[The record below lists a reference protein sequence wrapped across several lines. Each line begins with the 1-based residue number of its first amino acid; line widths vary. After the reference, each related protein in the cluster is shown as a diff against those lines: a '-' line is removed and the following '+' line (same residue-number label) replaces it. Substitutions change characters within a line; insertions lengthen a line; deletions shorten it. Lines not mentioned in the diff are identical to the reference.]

1 MKARIV
7 KQDKK
12 KEFTEIS
19 VNINENKYSI
29 TAVGHNNPK
38 ICAAIS
44 FAMITLAQALEFQ
57 YQDKKITNLVTKLE
71 AGNSSI
77 EFEDESKDTSEART
91 IVNTIV
97 DGLSMLQMAN
107 GRKIIMTGNVFGGTA
122 DEIHKKQ
129 IEQMKLREKSVLE
142 YMSKNNATAVKR
154 EETKKMYEKYKN
166 EHPGHGTDDSVIE
179 NGYDELMKEIE
190 SSN

>member
-44 FAMITLAQALEFQ
+44 FALITLAQALEFQ

-71 AGNSSI
+71 PGNSSI
-77 EFEDESKDTSEART
+77 KFEDESQDTSEART

-107 GRKIIMTGNVFGGTA
+107 SRKIIITGNVFGGTA

-129 IEQMKLREKSVLE
+129 IEQMRTREKAVLE
-142 YMSKNNATAVKR
+142 YMSKNNSTAAKR
-154 EETKKMYEKYKN
+154 AETKLKYEKYKST
-166 EHPGHGTDDSVIE
+166 HPGHGTDDNIIN

>member
-1 MKARIV
+1 MKARII
-7 KQDKK
+7 KQEKK

-19 VNINENKYSI
+19 VNVNENKYSI

-71 AGNSSI
+71 PGNSSI
-77 EFEDESKDTSEART
+77 KFEDESQDTSEART

-107 GRKIIMTGNVFGGTA
+107 SRKIIMTGNVFGGSA

-129 IEQMKLREKSVLE
+129 VEQMRTREKAVLE
-142 YMSKNNATAVKR
+142 YMSKNNSTAAKR
-154 EETKKMYEKYKN
+154 AETKLKYEEYKSK
-166 EHPGHGTDDSVIE
+166 HPGHGTDDSVIE

>member
-29 TAVGHNNPK
+29 TAVGHNHPK

-44 FAMITLAQALEFQ
+44 FALITLAQALEFQ

-71 AGNSSI
+71 PGNSLI

-107 GRKIIMTGNVFGGTA
+107 SRKIIMTGNVFGGSS

-154 EETKKMYEKYKN
+154 EETKKKYEKYKI

>member
-1 MKARIV
+1 MKARII
-7 KQDKK
+7 KQEKK

-19 VNINENKYSI
+19 VNVNENKYSI

-71 AGNSSI
+71 PGNSSI
-77 EFEDESKDTSEART
+77 KFEDESQDTSEART

-107 GRKIIMTGNVFGGTA
+107 SRKIIMTGNVFGGSA

-129 IEQMKLREKSVLE
+129 IEQMRTREKAVLE
-142 YMSKNNATAVKR
+142 YMSKNNSTAAKR
-154 EETKKMYEKYKN
+154 AETKLKYEEYKSK
-166 EHPGHGTDDSVIE
+166 HPGHGTDDSVIE
-179 NGYDELMKEIE
+179 NGYNELMKEIE

>member
-1 MKARIV
+1 MKARII
-7 KQDKK
+7 KQEKK

-19 VNINENKYSI
+19 VNVNENKYSI
-29 TAVGHNNPK
+29 TAVGHNHPK

-44 FAMITLAQALEFQ
+44 FALITLAQALEFQ
-57 YQDKKITNLVTKLE
+57 HQDNNIKNLVIDLQP
-71 AGNSSI
+71 GNSII
-77 EFEDESKDTSEART
+77 EFEDNKKDKSEARI

-107 GRKIIMTGNVFGGTA
+107 NRKIIMTGNVFGGSA

-129 IEQMKLREKSVLE
+129 MEQMKLREKSVLE

-154 EETKKMYEKYKN
+154 EETKKKYEKYKI

>member
-29 TAVGHNNPK
+29 TAVGHNNQK

-71 AGNSSI
+71 PGNSSI
-77 EFEDESKDTSEART
+77 KFEDESQDTSEART

-122 DEIHKKQ
+122 DEIHRKQ
-129 IEQMKLREKSVLE
+129 IEQMRTREKAVLE
-142 YMSKNNATAVKR
+142 YMSKNNSTAAKR
-154 EETKKMYEKYKN
+154 AETKLKYEEYKSK
-166 EHPGHGTDDSVIE
+166 HPGHGTDDSVIE

>member
-1 MKARIV
+1 MKARII
-7 KQDKK
+7 KQEKK

-19 VNINENKYSI
+19 VNVNENKYSI

-71 AGNSSI
+71 PGNSSI
-77 EFEDESKDTSEART
+77 KFEDESQDTSEART

-107 GRKIIMTGNVFGGTA
+107 SRKIIMTGNVFGGSA

-129 IEQMKLREKSVLE
+129 IEQMRTREKAVLE
-142 YMSKNNATAVKR
+142 YMSKNNSTAAKR
-154 EETKKMYEKYKN
+154 AETKLKYEEYKSK
-166 EHPGHGTDDSVIE
+166 HPGHGTDDSVIE

>member
-29 TAVGHNNPK
+29 TAVGHNHPK

-44 FAMITLAQALEFQ
+44 FALITLAQALEFQ
-57 YQDKKITNLVTKLE
+57 HQDNNIKNLVIDLQP
-71 AGNSSI
+71 GNSII
-77 EFEDESKDTSEART
+77 EFEDNKKDKSEARI

-107 GRKIIMTGNVFGGTA
+107 SRKIIMTGNVFGGTA
-122 DEIHKKQ
+122 DEIHRKQ

-142 YMSKNNATAVKR
+142 YMNKNNSTAVKR
-154 EETKKMYEKYKN
+154 EETKKKYEEYKV

-179 NGYDELMKEIE
+179 NGYNELMKEIE
-190 SSN
+190 K

>member
-7 KQDKK
+7 KQEKK

-29 TAVGHNNPK
+29 TAVGHNHPK
-38 ICAAIS
+38 ICAAVS
-44 FAMITLAQALEFQ
+44 FALITLAQALEFQ
-57 YQDKKITNLVTKLE
+57 HQDNNIKNLVIDLQP
-71 AGNSSI
+71 GNSII
-77 EFEDESKDTSEART
+77 EFEDNKKDKSEARI

-107 GRKIIMTGNVFGGTA
+107 NRKIIMTGNVFGGSA

-129 IEQMKLREKSVLE
+129 IEQMRTREKAVLE
-142 YMSKNNATAVKR
+142 YMSKNNSTAAKR
-154 EETKKMYEKYKN
+154 AETKLKYEKYKI

>member
-7 KQDKK
+7 KQEKK

-19 VNINENKYSI
+19 VNVNDSKYSV

-57 YQDKKITNLVTKLE
+57 YQDKKITNLVTRLNP
-71 AGNSSI
+71 GNSSI

-107 GRKIIMTGNVFGGTA
+107 ARKIIMTGNVFGGTA
-122 DEIHKKQ
+122 DEIHRKQ
-129 IEQMKLREKSVLE
+129 IEQMRTREKAVLE
-142 YMSKNNATAVKR
+142 YMSKNNSIAAKR
-154 EETKKMYEKYKN
+154 AETKLKYEEYKSK
-166 EHPGHGTDDSVIE
+166 HPGHGTDDSVIE

>member
-29 TAVGHNNPK
+29 TAVGHNHPK

-44 FAMITLAQALEFQ
+44 FALITLAQALEFQ
-57 YQDKKITNLVTKLE
+57 HQDNNIKNLVIDLQP
-71 AGNSSI
+71 GNSII
-77 EFEDESKDTSEART
+77 EFEDNKKDKSEARV

-97 DGLSMLQMAN
+97 DGLSMLQLAN
-107 GRKIIMTGNVFGGTA
+107 SRKIIMTGNVFGGTA
-122 DEIHKKQ
+122 DEIHRKQ

-142 YMSKNNATAVKR
+142 YMNKNNSTAVKR
-154 EETKKMYEKYKN
+154 EETKKKYEEYKV

-179 NGYDELMKEIE
+179 NGYNELMKEIE

>member
-29 TAVGHNNPK
+29 TAVGHNHPK

-44 FAMITLAQALEFQ
+44 FALITLAQALEFQ
-57 YQDKKITNLVTKLE
+57 YQDKKITNLVTRLKP
-71 AGNSSI
+71 GNSSI

-107 GRKIIMTGNVFGGTA
+107 NRKIIMTGNVFGGSA

-129 IEQMKLREKSVLE
+129 IEQMRTREKAVLE
-142 YMSKNNATAVKR
+142 YMSKNNSTAAKR
-154 EETKKMYEKYKN
+154 AETKLKYEEYKSK
-166 EHPGHGTDDSVIE
+166 HPGHGTDDNIIN
-179 NGYDELMKEIE
+179 NGFNELMNEIKK
-190 SSN
+190 SN

>member
-29 TAVGHNNPK
+29 TAVGHNHPK

-44 FAMITLAQALEFQ
+44 FALITLAQALEFQ
-57 YQDKKITNLVTKLE
+57 HQDNNIKNLVIDLQP
-71 AGNSSI
+71 GNSII
-77 EFEDESKDTSEART
+77 EFEDNKKDKSEARI

-107 GRKIIMTGNVFGGTA
+107 NRKIIMTGNVFGGSA

-129 IEQMKLREKSVLE
+129 IEQMRTREKAVLE
-142 YMSKNNATAVKR
+142 YMSKNNSTAAKR
-154 EETKKMYEKYKN
+154 AETKLKYEEYKSK
-166 EHPGHGTDDSVIE
+166 HPGHGTDDNIIN
-179 NGYDELMKEIE
+179 NGFDELMNEIKK
-190 SSN
+190 SN

>member
-29 TAVGHNNPK
+29 TAVGHNHPK

-44 FAMITLAQALEFQ
+44 FALITLAQALEFQ
-57 YQDKKITNLVTKLE
+57 HQDNNIKNLVIDLQP
-71 AGNSSI
+71 GNSII
-77 EFEDESKDTSEART
+77 EFEDNKKDKSEARI

-107 GRKIIMTGNVFGGTA
+107 NRKIIMTGNVFGGSA

-129 IEQMKLREKSVLE
+129 IEQMRTREKAVLE
-142 YMSKNNATAVKR
+142 YMSKNNSTAVKR
-154 EETKKMYEKYKN
+154 EETKKKYEEYKV

-179 NGYDELMKEIE
+179 NGYNELMKEIE

>member
-71 AGNSSI
+71 LGNSSI
-77 EFEDESKDTSEART
+77 KFEDESKDTSEART

-107 GRKIIMTGNVFGGTA
+107 SRKIIMTGNVFGGTA

-129 IEQMKLREKSVLE
+129 IEQMRTREKAVLE
-142 YMSKNNATAVKR
+142 YMSKNNSTAAKR
-154 EETKKMYEKYKN
+154 AETKLKYEEYKSK
-166 EHPGHGTDDSVIE
+166 HPGHGTDDSVIE

>member
-71 AGNSSI
+71 PGNSSI
-77 EFEDESKDTSEART
+77 KFEDESQDTSEART

-122 DEIHKKQ
+122 DEIHRKQ
-129 IEQMKLREKSVLE
+129 IEQMRTREKAVLE
-142 YMSKNNATAVKR
+142 YMSKNNSIAAKR
-154 EETKKMYEKYKN
+154 AETKLKYEEYKSK
-166 EHPGHGTDDSVIE
+166 HPGHGTDDSVIE

>member
-1 MKARIV
+1 MKAKII
-7 KQDKK
+7 KQEKK

-29 TAVGHNNPK
+29 TAVGHNHPK

-44 FAMITLAQALEFQ
+44 FALITLAQALEFQ
-57 YQDKKITNLVTKLE
+57 HQDNNIKNLVIDLQP
-71 AGNSSI
+71 GNSII
-77 EFEDESKDTSEART
+77 EFEDNKKDKSEARI

-107 GRKIIMTGNVFGGTA
+107 NRKIIMTGNVFGGSA

-129 IEQMKLREKSVLE
+129 IEQMRTREKAVLE
-142 YMSKNNATAVKR
+142 YMSKNNSTAAKR
-154 EETKKMYEKYKN
+154 AETKLKYEKYKI

-179 NGYDELMKEIE
+179 NGYDELIKEIE